1 MSDYY
6 EMLGVER
13 RATQEEL
20 KRAYRRLA
28 RKHHPDANPGDPNA
42 ESRFKELNKAY
53 EALSDP
59 ERRSLY
65 DRFGTDDPK
74 KVQMSDPFADGLSSL
89 FETFFGAAA
98 PFADMADMA
107 GGRSAAPRGEDIEG
121 YVDLE
126 LRDVV
131 FGVRKDVKVR
141 TAVVCG
147 SCEGSGARSGMSPV
161 RCVTCGGTGQVRQV
175 RQSLLG
181 QMVSTSVCGDCE
193 GFGERIE
200 QPCSSCK
207 GYGRSIEDV
216 TYPVEVPAGVENGTK
231 LRLTGK
237 GAVGPR
243 GGPSGD
249 LYVHL
254 RVRPHP
260 CLRREGNNLVHEMH
274 IPFTQAAL
282 GVERDY
288 ETFDGSVSITIKSGT
303 ETGKELKLP
312 GKGVPYIRGRGRGDL
327 LVRFVVDVPDDLTA
341 EQAQLIREL
350 AELRGEDVAP
360 PSRDGLLKKLR
371 SALT

>member
-20 KRAYRRLA
+20 KRAYRKLA

-53 EALSDP
+53 ETLSDP

-98 PFADMADMA
+98 PFVDMT
-107 GGRSAAPRGEDIEG
+107 GSRSATPRGEDIEG

-126 LRDVV
+126 LKDAV
-131 FGVRKDVKVR
+131 FGVKKDVKVR
-141 TAVVCG
+141 TAIACG
-147 SCEGSGARSGMSPV
+147 SCGGSGAQSGMSPV
-161 RCVTCGGTGQVRQV
+161 RCSTCSGTGQVRQV

-181 QMVSTSVCGDCE
+181 RMVSTSVCDDCE
-193 GFGERIE
+193 GFGEKIE

-260 CLRREGNNLVHEMH
+260 YLHREGNNLVHEMH

-288 ETFDGSVSITIKSGT
+288 ETLDGTVSITVKSGT

-327 LVRFVVDVPDDLTA
+327 LIRFVVDVPDDLTA